1 MEEDKIGEDNE
12 IFKVSKTSFMNE
24 GVDMWVTLNNQNFKY
39 EKKVVQ
45 PMMSKVKD
53 RS

>member
-24 GVDMWVTLNNQNFKY
+24 GGGYVSDFEQ
-39 EKKVVQ
+39 
-45 PMMSKVKD
+45 SKF
-53 RS
+53 